1 MTGRALLAVL
11 LSLLARR
18 AWSMDPA
25 LYLTSDGPAI
35 PGVRAPTVKLEA
47 QHAEY
52 ADIRIYR
59 LRDPKAYVAALSDP
73 HRPVTDNTPRRKNA
87 VDLLWNAYRRT
98 ADRMYTGFRVA
109 IAPPARKGSKAVLD
123 EARQRLEAGL
133 AKHGTE
139 QPMLPPLAGFELV
152 KAWREDLGATGQWVY
167 RDLPIGEREPGAYLV
182 EAIWK
187 KEAAHAVVVVGNLAL
202 LTKQGPGQLVAYAAD
217 ATTGEPVAGAAVTI
231 YDTQRRDQPIL
242 AGRTGTD
249 GTFRAAVPKGAS
261 SHLLAFAEAQEG
273 FAVHDPVYHPSQV
286 RERRAYIFTER
297 PVYRPGQTVSWKAWL
312 RSPEGENRW
321 QAAPSHAADLQVL
334 DPKGSVLES
343 GKVKL
348 AGGAAHGELALP
360 PEAAMGVYTLALELD
375 GVRYGGEFKVK
386 EYIKPESAIAFETDR
401 PAYAAGDT
409 VQVTGTAAYFFGA
422 PVSGASY
429 EIDVY
434 RTRFFVPRW
443 ADAEAGF
450 FYSEAEARLTER
462 RKITEARGK
471 LDGRGRFSLQFPT
484 ERGHADWT
492 YVVEARVTDESKR
505 VTTGELELTV
515 TRGAFHVD
523 VRTARVVHRP
533 GAQVKIELRARD
545 YGDRAVQAR
554 LHVTV
559 AAEKPR
565 ADGQTESQRF
575 LEKDVEL
582 GPDGQ
587 GAVAFSAPGPG
598 YYQIR
603 AAATDA
609 RGVEIVGEGFVF
621 ATSEGGDLPFAPG
634 QLTLVP
640 DRASYQ
646 PGDVAEVLLLAP
658 FAQSSALVTVE
669 GHEILEA
676 RVEGVSGYSR
686 VLRVKI
692 DERHAPNCY
701 VGVAAVSG
709 GELYRVDRALVVP
722 PRDRLLRVGITTD
735 RARYAPG
742 DRVKAEV
749 RVEDA
754 AGKPVEGAEV
764 ALAVVD
770 EAIYEISPELVTPLP
785 EFFYPKRRQNVRTG
799 SSLAYKFY
807 GYSREPKL
815 RKKADAAPSWARAF
829 GAIKDL
835 DDPRARRRNKDTA
848 HWAPA
853 LRTGAD
859 GVART
864 SFDLPGNLTRWR
876 LSAWALT
883 PDTRVGSARASFVSK
898 KDLLVRLSAPRF
910 LRDGDVTSA
919 HVIAHNYTD
928 RPAALTLTLGDAPG
942 QTRQAAPGARVAASF
957 PIKIAPRALASGLQ
971 TLTARVTEDRRE
983 DALEIPMP
991 VQPRGFEDVETES
1004 FFLGGAADAE
1014 RDVTLTIPEDAV
1026 QGTARLQVRAGVGY
1040 TQALIRA
1047 LEYVAGYPYGC
1058 TEQTM
1063 SRFLPA
1069 VVAAHA
1075 LRSLGIHSA
1084 YLETEAP
1091 KFVRAGLAHLRHLQH
1106 EDGGWGWWTDD
1117 PSDARMTALVVQGLA
1132 LARRAGVDV
1141 DPELVG
1147 AGLRRLGAFAGDAR
1161 LDDLARAMVLYGLAL
1176 GGSPNTALAKRVLE
1190 RRPGLY
1196 ARGLL
1201 ALALSEIGERDA
1213 AAQAAAPLGGQGFD
1227 PVWLRQRQ
1235 VAWSDDRVET
1245 AATAVRA
1252 ILRTT
1257 PTAELVD
1264 PLVQHLLT
1272 VRQDGH
1278 WESTRDTT
1286 AAALALV
1293 DFLEQR
1299 KASYPETKVTARL
1312 PDGQEESRTIRAED
1326 LGKPDLLVMEEPFA
1340 RTGEVTFKL
1349 RKTGAAT
1356 VLASAVLSYRR
1367 TRGESERGSKLTVTR
1382 RVLTRDG
1389 APRTGPLAQGQ
1400 EVLIA
1405 LSVHANEAV
1414 EHLMVEDPLPAGLE
1428 PIERDAGAQAPIE
1441 LHPEGVHRELR
1452 LDRAVFFKRAVK
1464 RGETL
1469 ELGYLARAVFVG
1481 KFEQPPARAMLMY
1494 HPDVG
1499 GRSRADHIEIE
1510 PR

>member
-1 MTGRALLAVL
+1 
-11 LSLLARR
+11 
-18 AWSMDPA
+18 MDPA

-59 LRDPKAYVAALSDP
+59 LRDAKAYVVALADP

-109 IAPPARKGSKAVLD
+109 VTPPARRGSKAVLD

-133 AKHGTE
+133 ARHTTE

-152 KAWREDLGATGQWVY
+152 KAWREDLGASSQWVY

-202 LTKQGPGQLVAYAAD
+202 LTKQGPSQLVAYATD
-217 ATTGEPVAGAAVTI
+217 ATSGEPVVGAAVTI
-231 YDTQRRDQPIL
+231 YDTQKRDQPIL
-242 AGRTGTD
+242 SGRTGTD
-249 GTFRAAVPKGAS
+249 GTYRAAVPKGAS

-286 RERRAYIFTER
+286 RERRAYIFTDR
-297 PVYRPGQTVSWKAWL
+297 PVYRPGQTVYWKTWL
-312 RSPEGENRW
+312 RSPQGENRW
-321 QAAPSHAADLQVL
+321 QTTPSHTAELQVL
-334 DPKGSVLES
+334 DPKESVIES

-348 AGGAAHGELALP
+348 TGGAAHGELTLP
-360 PEAAMGVYTLALELD
+360 PEAAMGVYTLALTLD
-375 GVRYGGEFKVK
+375 GVRYGGELKVK
-386 EYIKPESAIAFETDR
+386 EYIKPESAVGFETDK

-409 VQVTGTAAYFFGA
+409 VKVTGTAAYLFGA

-434 RTRFFVPRW
+434 RTRFFVPKW

-450 FYSEAEARLTER
+450 FYSEAEVRLTER
-462 RKITEARGK
+462 KKVLGAGGK
-471 LDGRGRFSLQFPT
+471 LDGKGRFSLQFPT
-484 ERGHADWT
+484 EAGGADWT

-523 VRTARVVHRP
+523 VRTERVLRRP
-533 GAQVKIELRARD
+533 GEDAKIELRARD
-545 YGDRAVQAR
+545 YGDRAVKTT
-554 LHVTV
+554 LHVTI
-559 AAEKPR
+559 AAEKPKG
-565 ADGQTESQRF
+565 DGQSESQRF
-575 LEKDVEL
+575 LDQDVEL
-582 GPDGQ
+582 GADGQ
-587 GAVAFSAPGPG
+587 GVVSFSAPGPG

-603 AAATDA
+603 AAARDA
-609 RGVEIVGEGFVF
+609 RGVAITGEGFVF
-621 ATSEGGDLPFAPG
+621 ATSTGGDLPFAPA
-634 QLTLVP
+634 QLTLIP
-640 DRASYQ
+640 DRPSYQ
-646 PGDVAEVLLLAP
+646 PGDTAEVLLLAP
-658 FAQSSALVTVE
+658 FSQSSALVTVE

-676 RVEGVSGYSR
+676 RVERVEGYSR
-686 VLRVKI
+686 VLRVHI
-692 DERHAPNCY
+692 DDRHAPNCY
-701 VGVAAVSG
+701 LGVAAISG
-709 GELYRVDRALVVP
+709 GELYRVDRALLVP
-722 PRDRLLRVGITTD
+722 PRDRLLRVSITTD
-735 RARYAPG
+735 RSRYAPG

-770 EAIYEISPELVTPLP
+770 EAVYEISPELVTPLP

-807 GYSREPKL
+807 GYSREPRLK
-815 RKKADAAPSWARAF
+815 KKADAAPSWARAF

-835 DDPRARRRNKDTA
+835 DDPRARRKNKDTA

-853 LRTGAD
+853 LRTGKE

-864 SFDLPGNLTRWR
+864 TFDLPGNLTRWR

-883 PDTRVGSARASFVSK
+883 ADTRVGSARASFVSK
-898 KDLLVRLSAPRF
+898 KDLLVRMSSPRF
-910 LRDGDVTSA
+910 LRDGDVTQA

-928 RPAALTLTLGDAPG
+928 RPAALTLALGDSPG
-942 QTRQAAPGARVAASF
+942 EPRQAAPGARVAASF
-957 PIKIAPRALASGLQ
+957 PIKIAPRALGSGLQ
-971 TLTARVTEDRRE
+971 TLTARVTDDKRE

-1004 FFLGGAADAE
+1004 FFLHGAAAE
-1014 RDVTLTIPEDAV
+1014 REVTLTIPPDAV
-1026 QGTARLQVRAGVGY
+1026 PGTARLQVRAGVGY

-1058 TEQTM
+1058 TEQTL

-1069 VVAAHA
+1069 VVAADA
-1075 LRSLGIHSA
+1075 LRSLGIQSA
-1084 YLETEAP
+1084 YLENEVP
-1091 KFVRAGLAHLRHLQH
+1091 KFVRFGLAHLKHLQH

-1132 LARRAGVDV
+1132 LARRAGVAV
-1141 DPELVG
+1141 DLELLT
-1147 AGLRRLGAFAGDAR
+1147 AGSRRLGAFAGDAR
-1161 LDDLARAMVLYGLAL
+1161 LDDLSRAMVIYGLAL
-1176 GGSPNTALAKRVLE
+1176 GGSPNTALAKKVLE
-1190 RRPGLY
+1190 RKPGLY

-1201 ALALSEIGERDA
+1201 ALSLAEIGERDA
-1213 AAQAAAPLGGQGFD
+1213 AMHAAEPLGEQGFD
-1227 PVWLRQRQ
+1227 PAWLRHRQ
-1235 VAWSDDRVET
+1235 IAWADDRVET

-1257 PTAELVD
+1257 PTAAAVEELVR
-1264 PLVQHLLT
+1264 HLLT
-1272 VRQDGH
+1272 VREDGH
-1278 WESTRDTT
+1278 WENTRDTT

-1293 DFLEQR
+1293 ELLKQR
-1299 KASYPETKVTARL
+1299 KERYPETKVTARL
-1312 PDGQEESRTIRAED
+1312 PDGQEESRTLRAED
-1326 LGKPDLLVMEEPFA
+1326 LGKPDLLVLEEPFE
-1340 RTGEVTFKL
+1340 RTGAVTFKL
-1349 RKTGAAT
+1349 RKTGDAP

-1367 TRGESERGSKLTVTR
+1367 TKGDGARAGKLTVAR
-1382 RVLTRDG
+1382 RVLGRDG
-1389 APRTGPLAQGQ
+1389 APRVGPLKQGEQ
-1400 EVLIA
+1400 VLIE

-1414 EHLMVEDPLPAGLE
+1414 EHLMIEDPFAAGLE
-1428 PIERDAGAQAPIE
+1428 PIERDAGVQAPIE
-1441 LHPEGVHRELR
+1441 LHPEGIHRELR
-1452 LDRAVFFKRAVK
+1452 IDRAVFFKQAVQ

-1469 ELGYLARAVFVG
+1469 KLGYLARAVFVG
-1481 KFEQPPARAMLMY
+1481 TFEQPPARARLMY

-1499 GRSRADHIEIE
+1499 GRSRADHIQIE
-1510 PR
+1510 AP

>member
-1 MTGRALLAVL
+1 MLGLWLGAALL
-11 LSLLARR
+11 LSRPA
-18 AWSMDPA
+18 AAMEPA

-35 PGVRAPTVKLEA
+35 PSVRTPTVKLEA
-47 QHAEY
+47 QSAEY

-59 LRDPKAYVAALSDP
+59 LRDPKAYVAALADP

-98 ADRMYTGFRVA
+98 ADRMYVGFRVA
-109 IAPPARKGSKAVLD
+109 VAPPARKGSKAVLD
-123 EARQRLEAGL
+123 ESRARLEAGL
-133 AKHGTE
+133 AKHGTQ

-152 KAWREDLGATGQWVY
+152 KAWREDLGASGQWIY

-202 LTKQGPGQLVAYAAD
+202 LTKQGPSQLVAYATD
-217 ATTGEPVAGAAVTI
+217 ATTGEPVANAAVTV
-231 YDTQRRDQPIL
+231 YDTQKRDQPIL
-242 AGRTGTD
+242 TGRTGSD
-249 GTFRAAVPKGAS
+249 GTYRAAVPKGAS

-297 PVYRPGQTVSWKAWL
+297 PVYRPGQTVYWKAWL

-321 QAAPSHAADLQVL
+321 KTQPAHAAELEVL
-334 DPKGSVLES
+334 DPKESVIDS

-348 AGGAAHGELALP
+348 AGGAAHGEVVLP
-360 PEAAMGVYTLALELD
+360 PEAAMGVYTLAFELD

-386 EYIKPESAIAFETDR
+386 EYIKPESAVSFETDK

-409 VQVTGTAAYFFGA
+409 VKVTGTAAYFFGA

-434 RTRFFVPRW
+434 RTRFFVPKW

-462 RKITEARGK
+462 KKITEAKGK
-471 LDGRGRFSLQFPT
+471 LDARGRFALQFPT
-484 ERGHADWT
+484 TTGGADWT
-492 YVVEARVTDESKR
+492 YVVEARVTDEAKR

-523 VRTARVVHRP
+523 VRTARVVYRP
-533 GAQVKIELRARD
+533 GEGAKIELRARD
-545 YGDRAVQAR
+545 YGDRAVKTT

-559 AAEKPR
+559 AAERPR
-565 ADGQTESQRF
+565 ADGQMESQRF
-575 LEKDVEL
+575 LDKDVEL
-582 GPDGQ
+582 EADGQ
-587 GAVAFSAPGPG
+587 GAVSFSAPGPG

-603 AAATDA
+603 ATARDA
-609 RGVEIVGEGFVF
+609 RGIEIAGEGFVF

-634 QLTLVP
+634 QMTLVP
-640 DRASYQ
+640 DKPSYQ
-646 PGDVAEVLLLAP
+646 PGDTAEVLLLTP

-669 GHEILEA
+669 GHEILDA
-676 RVEGVSGYSR
+676 RVERVEGYSR

-709 GELYRVDRALVVP
+709 GELYRVDRALIVP

-735 RARYAPG
+735 RPRYKPG
-742 DRVKAEV
+742 DKAKAEV

-754 AGKPVEGAEV
+754 SGAPVEGAEV
-764 ALAVVD
+764 AVAVVD
-770 EAIYEISPELVTPLP
+770 EAVYEISPELVTPLP

-815 RKKADAAPSWARAF
+815 KKKADAAPSWARAF

-835 DDPRARRRNKDTA
+835 DDPRARRKNKDTA
-848 HWAPA
+848 HWAPV
-853 LRTGAD
+853 LRTGKD
-859 GVART
+859 GIART
-864 SFDLPGNLTRWR
+864 TFELPGNLTKWR
-876 LSAWALT
+876 VTAWALT
-883 PDTRVGSARASFVSK
+883 ADTRVGSARASFVSK
-898 KDLLVRLSAPRF
+898 KDLLVRMSSPRF
-910 LRDGDVTSA
+910 LRDGDVTRA
-919 HVIAHNYTD
+919 NIVAHNYTD
-928 RPAALTLTLGDAPG
+928 RPVTVTLALGDTPG
-942 QTRQAAPGARVAASF
+942 ETRQMAPGARTAQSF
-957 PIKIAPRALASGLQ
+957 PIKILPRALASGNQNL
-971 TLTARVTEDRRE
+971 LARAYDSKRE

-991 VQPRGFEDVETES
+991 IQPRGFEDVETES
-1004 FFLGGAADAE
+1004 FFLGGTGDAE
-1014 RDVTLTIPEDAV
+1014 REVTLTIPPDAV

-1069 VVAAHA
+1069 VVAADA
-1075 LRSLGIHSA
+1075 LRSLGIKSA
-1084 YLETEAP
+1084 YLEGEVP
-1091 KFVRAGLAHLRHLQH
+1091 KFVRFGLAHLRHLQH
-1106 EDGGWGWWTDD
+1106 EDGGWGWWTTD
-1117 PSDARMTALVVQGLA
+1117 PSDARMTALVMQGLA
-1132 LARRAGVDV
+1132 LAKRAGVDV
-1141 DPELVG
+1141 DKDLLAG
-1147 AGLRRLGAFAGDAR
+1147 GLRRLGAFAGDAR

-1176 GGSPNTALAKRVLE
+1176 GGSPNTALAKKVLE
-1190 RRPGLY
+1190 RRPNLY

-1201 ALALSEIGERDA
+1201 ALTLAEIGERDA
-1213 AAQAAAPLGGQGFD
+1213 AVHAAAPLGAQGFEEA
-1227 PVWLRQRQ
+1227 WLRQRQ
-1235 VAWSDDRVET
+1235 VAWADDRVET

-1257 PTAELVD
+1257 PTAEGVD
-1264 PLVQHLLT
+1264 ALVQHLLT
-1272 VRQDGH
+1272 VREDGH

-1293 DFLEQR
+1293 DFLKQR

-1326 LGKPDLLVMEEPFA
+1326 LGKPDLLVMEEPFD
-1340 RTGEVTFKL
+1340 RTGEVRFKL
-1349 RKTGAAT
+1349 RKTGGAT

-1367 TRGESERGSKLTVTR
+1367 TKGEGERGGKLTVTR
-1382 RVLTRDG
+1382 RLLDRSGV
-1389 APRTGPLAQGQ
+1389 PHVGPLKQGQ
-1400 EVLIA
+1400 EVLVE
-1405 LSVHANEAV
+1405 LSVHAYEAV
-1414 EHLMVEDPLPAGLE
+1414 EHLMIEDPFAAGLE
-1428 PIERDAGAQAPIE
+1428 PIERDAGVQAPIE

-1452 LDRAVFFKRAVK
+1452 LDRAVFFKRAVQ

-1469 ELGYLARAVFVG
+1469 KLGYLARAVFVG
-1481 KFEQPPARAMLMY
+1481 TFEEPPARAMLMY

-1499 GRSRADHIEIE
+1499 GRSRADHVEIE
-1510 PR
+1510 AP